1 MRCTMRAVGYYNV
14 TREICPRGEDDMSFD
29 NPCKDA
35 GEARSELN
43 GAAKASGE
51 AAEAQCEV

>member
-1 MRCTMRAVGYYNV
+1 MRAVGYYNV

-29 NPCKDA
+29 SPRKDA